1 MSIYRLFAAV
11 AFILMALEMLGVA
24 FPRQRVVIAI
34 CLLERGEFNLN
45 RFGIPKSGWF

>member
-34 CLLERGEFNLN
+34 CLLVAGVALII
-45 RFGIPKSGWF
+45 GM

>member
-11 AFILMALEMLGVA
+11 AFIFMALEMLGVA

-34 CLLERGEFNLN
+34 CSIVAAVALIIGM
-45 RFGIPKSGWF
+45 